1 MKQIVLVGNMKVGK
15 EGDTIVTYALG
26 TSLGL
31 IAYDPV
37 AKVGGLLHAM
47 LPLSKSDPKKAA
59 TNPCIFVDTGV
70 PKLLEEIYNMG
81 GEKSRLVVKAA
92 GCSRP
97 EGDNEMFKIG
107 EKNYAVLKK
116 ILWKNNLLLES
127 EDVGGAAN
135 RTVQFNVSTG
145 EMAVTS

>member
-1 MKQIVLVGNMKVGK
+1 MKHIVLVGNMKVGK

-37 AKVGGLLHAM
+37 AKIGGLLHAM
-47 LPLSKSDPKKAA
+47 LPLSKSDPKKAE

-81 GEKSRLVVKAA
+81 GEKSRLVIKAT

-116 ILWKNNLLLES
+116 ILWKNNILLET
-127 EDVGGAAN
+127 EDVGGGAN
-135 RTVQFNVSTG
+135 RTVQFNISTG
-145 EMAVTS
+145 EMTVTS